1 MKLSIL
7 TTLFAASL
15 LLLSGCAEITPKPK
29 EKVAVDKTL
38 PVITLTRNGIITDM
52 KTVAFEWKSI
62 TDPKVSGIYVY
73 KKSPNDTEMK
83 YYDTISTRYS
93 THYVDRDVEPGTN
106 YSYSFRVFSKEAQ
119 GINSKIFVV
128 NTLPVLQ
135 SVSWIHSIGGLPRIA
150 KIIWRPHTSERVDS
164 YIIERK
170 TFEDEKWKE
179 IDELS
184 GRLNAEYI
192 DEGLEDNRVYLYRI
206 KVKTYDDIISTPS
219 SIVKSVTKPLP
230 KSITE
235 ITATKNLPKEIKI
248 TWSASQQKDFERYY
262 LYRSED
268 IDGSYELIAKLY
280 NNSFSDKIDE
290 DGRRYFYRVSVVDK
304 DGLESPHDAVTAM
317 GMSLEKPNAPAIVEA
332 RLLGNTIE
340 LKWEQSDPRTTS
352 YIVVRKAKKGWFDV
366 VSKEFKGI
374 KNSYFID
381 RNIEP
386 DTLYK
391 YIVYSVDAY
400 GVVSKPSIEVEIK
413 TPESKKIMQAPKA
426 QEVQQ
431 QEVVQPVQ
439 TDISSS
445 KTTPKTKVVPVDEL
459 DLNGL

>member
-7 TTLFAASL
+7 TTLFTVSL
-15 LLLSGCAEITPKPK
+15 LLLSGCGGITPTPK
-29 EKVAVDKTL
+29 EKVTVDKTL
-38 PVITLTRNGIITDM
+38 PVVTLTKNGIITDM

-93 THYVDRDVEPGTN
+93 THYVDRDVEPGQK

-119 GINSKIFVV
+119 GVNSKIFVV

-164 YIIERK
+164 YLIERK
-170 TFEDEKWKE
+170 TFEDEKFKE
-179 IDELS
+179 IAELS

-219 SIVKSVTKPLP
+219 AVVKSITKPLP

-235 ITATKNLPKEIKI
+235 ISATKNLPKEIKI
-248 TWSASQQKDFERYY
+248 TWVATNQKDFERYY
-262 LYRSED
+262 LYRSDD

-280 NNSFSDKIDE
+280 NNNFLDKVNE
-290 DGRRYFYRVSVVDK
+290 DGKRYFYRVAVVDK
-304 DGLESPHDAVTAM
+304 DGLESPHDAITAM
-317 GMSLEKPNAPAIVEA
+317 GMTLEKPTAPAILEA
-332 RLLGNTIE
+332 KLVGNKIE
-340 LKWEQSDPRTTS
+340 LKWEKSDPRTIS

-374 KNSYFID
+374 KHPYFVDNDIAA
-381 RNIEP
+381 
-386 DTLYK
+386 DTLYT
-391 YIVYSVDAY
+391 YTVYSVD
-400 GVVSKPSIEVEIK
+400 VNNIVSKPSIEVEIK
-413 TPESKKIMQAPKA
+413 TPESKKIIEAPKA
-426 QEVQQ
+426 KETTQEKLA
-431 QEVVQPVQ
+431 QPV
-439 TDISSS
+439 TT
-445 KTTPKTKVVPVDEL
+445 KTTSTDTTKVVPVEEL